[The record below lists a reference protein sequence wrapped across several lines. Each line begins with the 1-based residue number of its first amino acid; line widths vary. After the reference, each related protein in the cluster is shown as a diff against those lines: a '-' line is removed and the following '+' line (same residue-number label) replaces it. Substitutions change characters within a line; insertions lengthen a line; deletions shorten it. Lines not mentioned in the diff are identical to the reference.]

1 MNVVDRINGWARR
14 LPSWPLYLLAALPVV
29 WVFWA
34 GATGG
39 LGVEPIKEI
48 EHRLGLWGFQVL
60 IASLCITPLR
70 THAGINLIKFR
81 RAIGLV
87 AFFYILAHL
96 LVWLILDVQIL
107 GQIWKDILKRPYI
120 TIGMAGFLLLVPL
133 ALTSS
138 DWSIRKLGG
147 AAWRRLH
154 KLVYPAVL
162 LGGLHYLM
170 LVKGWQLQPIIYLC
184 VVVALLALRLRP
196 RKRQPAPR
204 TA

>member
-107 GQIWKDILKRPYI
+107 SQIWKDILKRPYI